1 MAELAIAVASFVLTH
16 FILSHPL
23 RAPIVA
29 KLGERGFLGLYSLV
43 AFATLIWAVL
53 AYRAAPI
60 EQLWMPPLWAVH
72 VGWLLMLVACILF
85 VGSLLAPNP
94 AMVEAGKLLSK
105 DTAPKGVMGITRH
118 PMMWAFGLW
127 AVVHVMSTGR
137 LETLILAGG
146 IGILALVGAWL
157 QDGKKAA
164 QLGAGWAAYAAHTS
178 YWPLGAQLS
187 GRLGWSRMW
196 PGVLPIVMGLALYV
210 ILVMAHP
217 LVIGKSTGAMLW
229 N

>member
-1 MAELAIAVASFVLTH
+1 MAELAIAVALFVLTH

-29 KLGERGFLGLYSLV
+29 RLGEKGFLGLYSLV

-53 AYRAAPI
+53 AYRAAPVQ
-60 EQLWMPPLWAVH
+60 QLWVPPLWALH
-72 VGWLLMLVACILF
+72 LGWLLMLIACILF
-85 VGSLLAPNP
+85 AGSFLAPNP

-105 DTAPKGVMGITRH
+105 GTAPRGVMGITRH

-127 AVVHVMSTGR
+127 AIVHIASTGR

-146 IGILALVGAWL
+146 MGILALVGARF
-157 QDGKKAA
+157 QDDKKAV
-164 QLGAGWAAYAAHTS
+164 QLGSAWAAYAANTS
-178 YWPLGAQLS
+178 YWPLGAQFS
-187 GRLGWSRMW
+187 GRLGWARAW
-196 PGVLPIVMGLALYV
+196 PGVLPVVVGLALFV

-217 LVIGKSTGAMLW
+217 LVIGKSTGMMLW

>member
-29 KLGERGFLGLYSLV
+29 RVGEKGFLGLYSLV
-43 AFATLIWAVL
+43 AFATLIWAVM

-60 EQLWMPPLWAVH
+60 QQLWLPPLWILHA
-72 VGWLLMLVACILF
+72 GALLMLVASILF
-85 VGSLLAPNP
+85 AGSFLAPNP
-94 AMVEAGKLLSK
+94 AMVEAGKVLSRS
-105 DTAPKGVMGITRH
+105 TEPKGVMGITRH

-127 AVVHVMSTGR
+127 AVVHVASTGR

-146 IGILALVGAWL
+146 IGILALVGAWF

-164 QLGAGWAAYAAHTS
+164 QLGDGWAAYAARTS

-187 GRLGWSRMW
+187 GRLSWSRIW
-196 PGVLPIVMGLALYV
+196 PGILPVGLGIALYI
-210 ILVMAHP
+210 ILVVTHP
-217 LVIGKSTGAMLW
+217 LVIGKSTGVMAW